1 MSANDASFMKST
13 QASRSRKERRS
24 SFLYGINEDGDVV
37 ITGQQRRSRSYA
49 QRGVKAQTT
58 RAKSAMPKL
67 NGAPCL
73 PSAKG
78 KIEKNVCRRS
88 RSAGPRP
95 EPIVRRNRPTSVG
108 NKQISIAPASGANAP
123 LVSMKIAAVGQKNPV
138 PSTDFIPVNGT
149 VSNKPSSYTGCD
161 LSGIQ
166 DSRTELAN
174 GSVPATGLTPIAGGQ
189 PESCQEESETAEREG
204 PKSDLIPDNGL
215 KTKPVPSYARATASS
230 MNRAKAQ
237 VKKGANEKPALEAK
251 AAPPR
256 KRQSP
261 LKVTPSTKENE
272 YVPPTKKPSP
282 YPCTITKRV
291 VPKLTPYA
299 AVHPHMPET
308 QKNVCEVA
316 YKGPYEILCLTEDSF
331 CPRPLTRS
339 ERHLQGRDRD
349 QHFCLEEFDM
359 NNERNK
365 IL

>member
-1 MSANDASFMKST
+1 MSATDASFMKST

-78 KIEKNVCRRS
+78 KIKKNVGRRS

-108 NKQISIAPASGANAP
+108 SKQISIAPASGANAP

-138 PSTDFIPVNGT
+138 PSTDLIPVNGT
-149 VSNKPSSYTGCD
+149 DAIFRGFKTVALNSPMS
-161 LSGIQ
+161 
-166 DSRTELAN
+166 
-174 GSVPATGLTPIAGGQ
+174 SVPATGLTPVAGGQ

-204 PKSDLIPDNGL
+204 PKSDLIPDN
-215 KTKPVPSYARATASS
+215 
-230 MNRAKAQ
+230 AQ

-282 YPCTITKRV
+282 YPF

-331 CPRPLTRS
+331 FVPRPLTRS
-339 ERHLQGRDRD
+339 ERHLQGRGAGVRARD
-349 QHFCLEEFDM
+349 VAARLAARVFVSAVFTVAILGSRASKSGHPFDSIASDPLLFL
-359 NNERNK
+359 RVF
-365 IL
+365 